1 MAWFNPQAV
10 QFNPSGEILKS
21 ASAIGDT
28 LQSLY
33 KQNYQEAQDNQRNK
47 QLDRAY
53 DFQVDRA
60 NTQDRQWNE
69 KFVWDKEKYQTDNE
83 IKMADNLR
91 ADMRHAED
99 LALRNKQ
106 LGISQSSLGL
116 QQQEAQRKNDE
127 RQAQGLFVAD
137 LYPQL
142 AQKFGVSNV
151 KVPTREE
158 MAHGVT
164 QGNIPKDIVSIDPT
178 KAGQLSGVY
187 DMAKAEQIA
196 KYKEN
201 DPYKLFMANLAGE
214 KFKETQ
220 KTNEDKEAYRTE
232 NEKLKRAAALQKQ
245 FSNNPKSVLGI
256 DPADLS
262 DKDYQLFI
270 NDMNEGKLGKLG
282 DESVDGFFGKKT
294 IKRYFPAQE
303 QMQQGTQGKTILERR
318 QTKDGK
324 ILVKYSDGTI
334 GEQ

>member
-1 MAWFNPQAV
+1 MAYFNPQPV
-10 QFNPSGEILKS
+10 QFNPSGEILRS
-21 ASAIGDT
+21 ATAIGDT
-28 LQSLY
+28 LQNLY
-33 KQNYQEAQDNQRNK
+33 KQNYQEAQDNQRQEMLN
-47 QLDRAY
+47 RSHN
-53 DFQVDRA
+53 FQVNRA
-60 NTQDRQWNE
+60 DIQDRQWNE
-69 KFVWDKEKYQTDNE
+69 KFGWDKEKYQTDNE
-83 IKMADNLR
+83 MKMADNLIS
-91 ADMRHAED
+91 DMRHAED

-116 QQQEAQRKNDE
+116 QQDEAKRKEQERT
-127 RQAQGLFVAD
+127 AQGLFVAN
-137 LYPQL
+137 LYPEL
-142 AQKFGVSNV
+142 ATNFGVSTTT
-151 KVPTREE
+151 VPTREE

-164 QGNIPKDIVSIDPT
+164 QGNIPKDKVVTDMT
-178 KAGQLSGVY
+178 KAHLLSGVY
-187 DMAKAEQIA
+187 DMAKAEQVA
-196 KYKEN
+196 KHKES
-201 DPYKLFMANLAGE
+201 DPYKLFMAQLAGE

-220 KTNEDKEAYRTE
+220 KTNEEKESYRAE
-232 NEKLKRAAALQKQ
+232 NEKLKRAKQLQTQ

-282 DESVDGFFGKKT
+282 DESVDGIFGKKT

-303 QMQQGTQGKTILERR
+303 QMQQATQGKTIVERR

>member
-1 MAWFNPQAV
+1 MAYFNPQPV
-10 QFNPSGEILKS
+10 QFNPSGEILRS
-21 ASAIGDT
+21 ATAIGDT
-28 LQSLY
+28 LQNLY
-33 KQNYQEAQDNQRNK
+33 KQNYQEAQDNQRQEMLN
-47 QLDRAY
+47 RSHN
-53 DFQVDRA
+53 FQVNRA
-60 NTQDRQWNE
+60 DIQDRQWNE
-69 KFVWDKEKYQTDNE
+69 KFGWDKEKYQTDNE
-83 IKMADNLR
+83 MKMADNLR

-116 QQQEAQRKNDE
+116 QQQEANNKNQE
-127 RQAQGLFVAD
+127 RTAQGLFVAD
-137 LYPQL
+137 LYPEL
-142 AQKFGVSNV
+142 AKNMGVSTHTPN
-151 KVPTREE
+151 
-158 MAHGVT
+158 
-164 QGNIPKDIVSIDPT
+164 DFVSRQSGIGGDYTADPT
-178 KAGQLSGVY
+178 KANKLSGVY
-187 DMAKAEQIA
+187 DMAKAETIA
-196 KYKEN
+196 KIKED

-220 KTNEDKEAYRTE
+220 KTNEDKEAYRAE
-232 NEKLKRAAALQKQ
+232 NEKLKRAKQLQTQ

-303 QMQQGTQGKTILERR
+303 QMQQATQSKTIVERR